1 MRRRDLIG
9 LALETLRLHRLRTT
23 LTLVA
28 IAIGVTSVLLL
39 TALGEA
45 AKGFVIQE
53 FANLGSNLVI
63 VLPGRTETSGMPTF
77 GGTTRDLTVEDWEAA
92 VRRAGAVRRGAPLAI
107 GSATMEFEGRTRDIM
122 VAGTTAELLEVR
134 NLRVS
139 LGQFL
144 PVGDPRHGD
153 RVVVLGQTVQRELFE
168 GKNPLG
174 KAVRIGEWRFRVIG
188 VYAPKGRSLGI
199 DWDDAAL
206 VPVSTG
212 MRMFNLTGLFRVMLE
227 ARDAESVPVAIAQ
240 VRQILRERHD
250 GDEDFTIISQDAM
263 LGTFS
268 TIIDALTAFLAGI
281 AAVSLGVAGIG
292 IMNVMLV
299 SVSERT
305 REIGL
310 LKALGGRRRQI
321 LDLFLAEAV
330 MLSGRG
336 AVAGTLLG
344 VMVIGVAA
352 AIWPEFPLRPGAAW
366 IATVV
371 TLALAAG
378 IGFGLLPA
386 RSAARLDVVEALR
399 GKR

>member
-1 MRRRDLIG
+1 VRRRDLIG
-9 LALETLRLHRLRTT
+9 IALETLRLHRLRTT
-23 LTLVA
+23 LTLTA

-63 VLPGRTETSGMPTF
+63 VLPGSTETSGMPTF
-77 GGTTRDLTVEDWEAA
+77 GGTTRNLTVEDAEAA
-92 VRRAGAVRRGAPLAI
+92 VRRASAVRRGAPLAV

-134 NLRVS
+134 NLRLA

-153 RVVVLGQTVQRELFE
+153 RVVVVGQTVQRELFE

-199 DWDDAAL
+199 DWDDAVL
-206 VPVSTG
+206 VPVATG
-212 MRMFNLTGLFRVMLE
+212 MRMFNLTSLFRVMLE
-227 ARDAESVPVAIAQ
+227 ARDAESVPAAIAQ
-240 VRQILRERHD
+240 VRQIVRERHD

-268 TIIDALTAFLAGI
+268 TIIDSLTAFLAGI
-281 AAVSLGVAGIG
+281 AAVSLAVAGIG

-321 LDLFLAEAV
+321 LDLFLVEAV
-330 MLSGRG
+330 MLSGSG

-344 VMVIGVAA
+344 VLVIGIAA

-371 TLALAAG
+371 ILSLAAG
-378 IGFGLLPA
+378 IGFGLMPA

>member
-122 VAGTTAELLEVR
+122 VAGTTSELLEVR
-134 NLRVS
+134 NLRVA

-144 PVGDPRHGD
+144 PAGDPRHGD
-153 RVVVLGQTVQRELFE
+153 RVVVVGQTVQRELFE
-168 GKNPLG
+168 GANPLG

-227 ARDAESVPVAIAQ
+227 ARDAESVQVAIAQ

-330 MLSGRG
+330 MLSGSG

-344 VMVIGVAA
+344 VAVIGTAA

-371 TLALAAG
+371 ILALAAG